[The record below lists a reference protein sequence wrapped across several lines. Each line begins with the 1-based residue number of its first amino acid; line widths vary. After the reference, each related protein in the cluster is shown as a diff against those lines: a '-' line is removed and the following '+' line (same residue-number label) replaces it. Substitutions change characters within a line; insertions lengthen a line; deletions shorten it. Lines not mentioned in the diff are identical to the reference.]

1 MLSGNFPTG
10 IATAFNNPLISKVE
24 RKRNRY
30 KIAEVKGFMAKL
42 PAKQLKGPVGA
53 KLQNATF
60 VLVGANCSDVTNHAL
75 EQLCKPM

>member
-1 MLSGNFPTG
+1 
-10 IATAFNNPLISKVE
+10 
-24 RKRNRY
+24 
-30 KIAEVKGFMAKL
+30 MAKL

>member
-1 MLSGNFPTG
+1 MGHTLIFSRLLVLSATSFHTG
-10 IATAFNNPLISKVE
+10 
-24 RKRNRY
+24 
-30 KIAEVKGFMAKL
+30 
-42 PAKQLKGPVGA
+42 QVGA